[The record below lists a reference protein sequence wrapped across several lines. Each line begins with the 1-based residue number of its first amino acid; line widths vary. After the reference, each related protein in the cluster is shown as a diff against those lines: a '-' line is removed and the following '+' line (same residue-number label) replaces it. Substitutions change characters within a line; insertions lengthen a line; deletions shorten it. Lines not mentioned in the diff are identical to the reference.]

1 MSTTLTADDLLC
13 IKTMIREAVTEA
25 VSAISSPTKGKS
37 VPVSIPEACA
47 ATGCKEAW
55 LRDKLNQGEIKGF
68 KLGTSTT
75 SPWRVFPEEVTRF
88 ITARS
93 NQKKR
98 R

>member
-1 MSTTLTADDLLC
+1 MSISIEDIET
-13 IKTMIREAVTEA
+13 IRTIVKEAVTEA
-25 VSAISSPTKGKS
+25 VAALTSPTKGKS

-55 LRDKLNQGEIKGF
+55 LRDKLNQGVIKGF
-68 KLGTSTT
+68 KLGESTT